1 MILDTLSHHLDA
13 YKNTGGCPA
22 EITYHGLFKS
32 DKSGNLEEQV
42 TLIKRFRVGNL
53 GKRDR
58 MSTPESRLK

>member
-42 TLIKRFRVGNL
+42 TLIKG
-53 GKRDR
+53 
-58 MSTPESRLK
+58 SESVISENETECQHQKAD